1 MGAQVFDKGFNFVM
15 AIIKGVLWLTA
26 AVVYAITLVVN
37 GEGAALFEYLFCFV
51 IIALGGVMGVLNFR
65 KVPRLRQEFKDIRA
79 ENAAYKAAQ
88 KAAAADAKVDKT
100 AKGGDWPD
108 LHE

>member
-15 AIIKGVLWLTA
+15 AIVKGVLWLTA

-51 IIALGGVMGVLNFR
+51 IIGMGGVMGVLNFR
-65 KVPRLRQEFKDIRA
+65 KVPRLRQEFKDIRVEYAA
-79 ENAAYKAAQ
+79 EKAAR
-88 KAAAADAKVDKT
+88 KAAAADMKVDKT

>member
-37 GEGAALFEYLFCFV
+37 GGNAALFEYIFCFV
-51 IIALGGVMGVLNFR
+51 IIALGGVMGILNFR
-65 KVPRLRQEFKDIRA
+65 KVPRLRQEFKDIRVEYAA
-79 ENAAYKAAQ
+79 EKAAR
-88 KAAAADAKVDKT
+88 KAAAADMKVDKT